1 LVAAP
6 KPDQSLAQFA
16 EGSKSRSNRETELR
30 DRRAERKGSTTWN
43 NASLHLSL
51 VRLGD

>member
-6 KPDQSLAQFA
+6 EPDQSLVQFA
-16 EGSKSRSNRETELR
+16 DGSKSRSNRETELR
-30 DRRAERKGSTTWN
+30 DGRAERKGSTTWN
-43 NASLHLSL
+43 DVSLHLSL